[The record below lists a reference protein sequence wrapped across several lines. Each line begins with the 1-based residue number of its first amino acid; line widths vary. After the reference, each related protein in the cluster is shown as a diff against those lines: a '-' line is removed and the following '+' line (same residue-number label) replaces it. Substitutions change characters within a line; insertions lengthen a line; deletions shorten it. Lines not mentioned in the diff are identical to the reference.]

1 MPEIKTQLSLDV
13 LLNQCAKDENIIKYL
28 NDINHANNEIIHN
41 IFRFQKFNYCFSNKL
56 EVRNNGEVIGY
67 IGPSYD
73 EYLRNI
79 CLFLNVPVEG
89 KIIDNEELTNK
100 LNVRLL
106 VLNSI
111 KTEKEL
117 KKEFPYIYQDL
128 MEGRK
133 LMGQITEKEKSN
145 PRNDDFYKEQKHAY
159 YRCGLRRKLDNFITT
174 QTQVYRR
181 FVERRNEYK
190 EETKKANYNHYFKKY
205 FDIDRIV
212 FYAAYSFLEEAKNTT
227 NANEKEAYLKI
238 VRNYLY
244 SDYNKYRSIKI
255 NDKKIDLRCLV
266 EDYLNTKYDT
276 MYFRLSDVLST
287 RELIEIVKE
296 KEENK
301 VEWEILPVKRQIE
314 RIRQSVRAK
323 YNTLKLPEY
332 EIENLRKKG
341 QAKDEFYEKTSY
353 IGKIIGLSK
362 YKRYEGYIYPNGEI
376 LLDTIYDDQ
385 KPRSAVGSAIYN
397 LKVEDFETLSKLDK
411 TKLMNNKKVRRIIH
425 SKNWQDRVLEI
436 IERPGTEEELIKT
449 KQLIK
454 KYQK

>member
-1 MPEIKTQLSLDV
+1 MSKVKTQLSLDV
-13 LLNQCAKDENIIKYL
+13 LLNQCAKDDNTIKYL
-28 NDINHANNEIIHN
+28 NDINHANNEIIHD
-41 IFRFQKFNYCFSNKL
+41 IFKYQKFNYCFSNKL
-56 EVRNNGEVIGY
+56 EVRNNDEVIGY

-79 CLFLNVPVEG
+79 CLFLNVPIDG

-111 KTEKEL
+111 TTEKEL

-133 LMGQITEKEKSN
+133 LMGQITEQEQKH
-145 PRNDDFYKEQKHAY
+145 PRSDDYYKEQKHAY
-159 YRCGLRRKLDNFITT
+159 YRCGLRRSLNKFITT

-190 EETKKANYNHYFKKY
+190 EETSKRNYNHYFKKY
-205 FDIDRIV
+205 FDIDKIA

-227 NANEKEAYLKI
+227 DINEKETYLKV

-255 NDKKIDLRCLV
+255 NDKNIDLRRLV

-276 MYFRLSDVLST
+276 MCFRLSNVLST

-301 VEWEILPVKRQIE
+301 VDWEMVPVGRQLD
-314 RIRQSVRAK
+314 RIRQSINERHR
-323 YNTLKLPEY
+323 TLQLPEY
-332 EIENLRKKG
+332 EVENLRKKG
-341 QAKDEFYEKTSY
+341 QEKDLFYENTPY
-353 IGKIIGLSK
+353 IAKIIGLSK
-362 YKRYEGYIYPNGEI
+362 YKGYKGYIYSNGEI
-376 LLDTIYDDQ
+376 LLDTIYDEK

-411 TKLMNNKKVRRIIH
+411 THLMNNKKVNRIIH
-425 SKNWQDRVLEI
+425 SKNWQEKAKQV
-436 IERPGTEEELIKT
+436 IERQGTEEELSKV